1 MFLVC
6 KSVHLYLYR
15 CMCICMYTRTDISV
29 ILTEINIKISKSV
42 KRISLCP
49 FQVVNPSSSRV
60 VTAIV
65 IYTPTRNLKLG
76 GFLFFCVFFFLSF
89 GLEEIR
95 KRAVQIFK
103 SGKVTVFQREV
114 LMNAWYLECELKY

>member
-1 MFLVC
+1 MKDRFLFCFVFLTYSKAYLFLVY
-6 KSVHLYLYR
+6 KPVHLYLCR

-29 ILTEINIKISKSV
+29 ILTEIKIKISKSV

-76 GFLFFCVFFFLSF
+76 GFLFFCVFLFFFL
-89 GLEEIR
+89 LDW
-95 KRAVQIFK
+95 KK
-103 SGKVTVFQREV
+103 
-114 LMNAWYLECELKY
+114 